1 MGIDE
6 LRACEYWTE
15 REGRAA
21 LSLLRRSGL
30 SAAAFARRERL
41 SRTRLLYWRSRLAT
55 GSTPTEVALAP
66 VTVVEARRAGTIEI
80 ECLSGRVV
88 RVEGDVDDALLARV
102 IAASERAC

>member
-6 LRACEYWTE
+6 LRACAFWTD

-30 SAAAFARRERL
+30 SAAAFARREGL
-41 SRTRLLYWRSRLAT
+41 SRTRLLYWRSRVES
-55 GSTPTEVALAP
+55 GSAPLALAP
-66 VTVVEARRAGTIEI
+66 VTVIEARRSGVLAI

-88 RVEGDVDDALLARV
+88 RIEGDVDDALLARV
-102 IAASERAC
+102 IVAAERAC